1 MRTYIILCDF
11 LSPYSWHSE
20 TSKSENFLSAT
31 PIIVPITMAG
41 ERLKTYVRG
50 LDQRIGGG
58 IPEKHLVLVAGRAGT
73 MKSSLAYSIMH
84 NAAKTDARRG
94 IYVTLEQSRESLVE
108 HMTNLGMD
116 PKSIKG
122 NGGIIVVDLAR
133 LRKETQEK
141 EGQAPSDWTQAIITI
156 VNNYKL
162 KFGCNLF
169 VLDSLAALYSIHEFK
184 NPRNDIF
191 LFFDKIRELGMTTL
205 LISETFEADK
215 LYFGQYGVEDFLAD
229 GIFHIDLEKDGR
241 NVNLFLSVVKMR
253 TTVHDRSYFP
263 LIVEKGGFEIVTS

>member
-1 MRTYIILCDF
+1 MRGLHIR
-11 LSPYSWHSE
+11 
-20 TSKSENFLSAT
+20 KNFLSAVH
-31 PIIVPITMAG
+31 IISSVVMAG
-41 ERLKTYVRG
+41 ERLKTHVKE
-50 LDQRIGGG
+50 LDSRIGGG
-58 IPEKHLVLVAGRAGT
+58 IPERHLVLICGRAGT

-84 NAAKTDARRG
+84 NAAKHDGMRG
-94 IYVTLEQSRESLVE
+94 VYVTLEQSRESLVE
-108 HMTNLGMD
+108 HMTRLGMD

-122 NGGIIVVDLAR
+122 AGGIVVIDLAR
-133 LRKETQEK
+133 LRKETQTKDEK
-141 EGQAPSDWTQAIITI
+141 APMDWVQAIITI

-169 VLDSLAALYSIHEFK
+169 ILDSLAALYAIHTFA

-191 LFFDKIRELGMTTL
+191 LFFSKIRDLGITTF
-205 LISETFEADK
+205 LISEMLEPDK

-253 TTVHDRSYFP
+253 ATPHDRAYYP
-263 LIVEKGGFEIVTS
+263 LIVDKGGFEIVTS